1 MGTKFGGAIGAT
13 LSADRGDAC
22 SSGSRH
28 KTCGL
33 KQRILAMYNLEVPGL
48 SACRLSCR
56 RRWLAGGKASGKTSV
71 IVFGNQQTR
80 PPGEQSIPVLQRHGA
95 CYAQC
100 GQARTI
106 PAPAVSPVRGHPDIL
121 YRSIAFS
128 PERQRSF
135 GTAGLSVR
143 PRRLS
148 HSAFRLAH
156 ACALMPPCRLSPLL
170 RDVLLRRPPGLWP
183 VP

>member
-1 MGTKFGGAIGAT
+1 MRLIC
-13 LSADRGDAC
+13 SHIEIRGP
-22 SSGSRH
+22 GP
-28 KTCGL
+28 
-33 KQRILAMYNLEVPGL
+33 IPGL

-143 PRRLS
+143 SRRLS

-156 ACALMPPCRLSPLL
+156 ACATFCSGTRRASACS
-170 RDVLLRRPPGLWP
+170 RVSWRRRPCPEHAEDCPHGACSSI
-183 VP
+183 

>member
-1 MGTKFGGAIGAT
+1 MRAAPAPGIKLAGRNSVSWLCII
-13 LSADRGDAC
+13 LRLICSHIEIRGP
-22 SSGSRH
+22 GP
-28 KTCGL
+28 
-33 KQRILAMYNLEVPGL
+33 IPGL

-170 RDVLLRRPPGLWP
+170 RDVLLRHPPGLWL

>member
-1 MGTKFGGAIGAT
+1 MRLI
-13 LSADRGDAC
+13 C
-22 SSGSRH
+22 SH
-28 KTCGL
+28 IEICGPGP
-33 KQRILAMYNLEVPGL
+33 IPGL

-135 GTAGLSVR
+135 GTAVGPPPASESFGLSAR
-143 PRRLS
+143 PCLRADAAVSAVAPAARR
-148 HSAFRLAH
+148 SAPAPAGPLA
-156 ACALMPPCRLSPLL
+156 CSIVSWR
-170 RDVLLRRPPGLWP
+170 RRPCPEHAEDCPHGACSSI
-183 VP
+183 